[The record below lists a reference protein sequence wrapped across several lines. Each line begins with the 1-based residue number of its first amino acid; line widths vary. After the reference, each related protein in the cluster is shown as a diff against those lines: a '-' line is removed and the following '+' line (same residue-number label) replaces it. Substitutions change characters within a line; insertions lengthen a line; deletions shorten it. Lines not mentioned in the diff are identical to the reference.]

1 MAKKEYN
8 EIDVARILNR
18 NKDVSVDT
26 HNKTITYDR
35 NNSSIGNGSSGK
47 IDYLVKV
54 HGYTVINGKAKAKV
68 INAEQAYKL
77 RHAKREKLNMI
88 SMVKTAMKNAK

>member
-18 NKDVSVDT
+18 NKDINVNT
-26 HNKTITYDR
+26 HDKTITYSR

-54 HGYTVINGKAKAKV
+54 HGYTVINGKAKIK
-68 INAEQAYKL
+68 ITTAEQAYKL
-77 RHAKREKLNMI
+77 RNAKREKLNMV
-88 SMVKTAMKNAK
+88 SMVKSAMRNAK